1 MNKHTA
7 STFSKKFISLRSSWS
22 YCKDSFAEIFERL
35 LQQGA
40 FLESGPGE
48 KIWGTRTKYVL
59 KLPAGENF
67 DVVYKG
73 YRKISKVYSYL
84 LRPSPCGLEA
94 VNYQRIS
101 DLGIT
106 LPELLAAGETRS
118 FHLLKGAFIITRFA
132 EEFEDGRAFLPGA
145 PLAGEEKLKE
155 EFLRRHLELLARCH
169 DERILHRG
177 FTPANIMWKKRSAP
191 DIEGNALDLLWI
203 DLASCRRLPLWLINR
218 KCYKDLAL
226 CLKPFGFSR
235 EQYAYFIELYCAAR
249 KKVPPQ
255 LQVLKAELLK

>member
-1 MNKHTA
+1 MKKHIA
-7 STFSKKFISLRSSWS
+7 STFSKSAISLRSSWI
-22 YCKDSFAEIFERL
+22 YCKDSFAETFEKL

-84 LRPSPCGLEA
+84 LRPSPCGLES
-94 VNYQRIS
+94 VNYQRIA
-101 DLGIT
+101 DLGIRV
-106 LPELLAAGETRS
+106 PELLAAGETRS

-132 EEFEDGRAFLPGA
+132 DGFDNGRVFLPGA

-169 DERILHRG
+169 DGGLLHRG

-191 DIEGNALDLLWI
+191 DGEGNALDLLWI
-203 DLASCRRLPLWLINR
+203 DLASCRSLPLWLLNR
-218 KCYKDLAL
+218 RCRYDLAL

-255 LQVLKAELLK
+255 PQVLKAELLK